1 MATEKSVKLQG
12 QLNALIT
19 EMNTLI
25 KDGTKAS
32 AELLAKIEATK
43 AQIAVQELKEQKVQL
58 MEAAKYA
65 ADLNER
71 SQAHITILNQNLAIQ
86 RAQIEADKAKGK
98 LSDEQY
104 VKLLKELQVREKSVA
119 ATERVGQ
126 KTKEVIAAGL
136 GVSSAWEDTFLGS
149 LITAEGGIDQLGKA
163 IADTMT
169 PANMLGS
176 TLMKVQ
182 EATVKVVFATDS
194 ATASFNQATGAAGAF
209 DSQMFDAYSA
219 TNQFGVSMEDAAAVT
234 TSLRDSFSGFNSVNA
249 VTQTALIKSGAEM
262 TALGISAQTA
272 GQTLGGLQSSLG
284 MNAKQAI
291 ATQRSLATAAL
302 EIGMAPSEMA
312 DGFNKAMP
320 VLAQFGKQA
329 PAIFKK
335 VAAAS
340 KGLNISM
347 DSLMGQIEGMDTF
360 EGAAKAA
367 GKLNSVLGG
376 PLLNSMDLLGAEG
389 ADKVRLVIQA
399 VEQSGRSFESMGRQE
414 KKALALAAG
423 FDNVADAA
431 SAFAAGTAGFDR
443 MQDSIGSTSDEQER
457 LEAAQAAGVSI
468 MEKMQA
474 IFNSFA
480 MAVMPIV
487 DGIRFLLDGVLSLN
501 DAMGGMLVPVLIGV
515 LGVIWAIS
523 MASKVAAA
531 FSAAWNT
538 VMGVQALIFGASS
551 TAKTLEAA
559 ANTGVAATAGPAA
572 AGQAALGAS
581 AAAGVGPQLLFA
593 FAIGLVAIGLGLMAI
608 SVAAVVWGFVT
619 LIKAFMEAP
628 IAALQAAGALVVV
641 GIAIAALVGI
651 FTALAPV
658 APIAMASMMM
668 IGYGLMFLAVPM
680 LIFAAA
686 FGIFAMAISTLSGEM
701 AGAMA
706 LIGLALVPFA
716 LGLLIA
722 APAMFV
728 AAALFAPAAI
738 LIGAGLMMLGIG
750 IGLIVDN
757 ASELPAIGMYLAG
770 FAIGLLAAA
779 IPLYFAAGIIGP
791 GALLLGAGLFMLGL
805 GITMLVDNAGPMA
818 TLGFSLAGFAAG
830 LLVAAPMLYFAGLII
845 GPAAALLGAGLIVL
859 GLGLMAMDG
868 SGSTMQ
874 EITANIL
881 PMAQALMMAA
891 PFMLVAGLYMMLAGV
906 PFLLG
911 ATFIALGMALL
922 SGPLTQFAT
931 AMAIIAPFASVLGA
945 IASGLLMLGFALPVF
960 GLGLLLL
967 GIFASLPFF
976 DTGLETLTEAL
987 YIFADAMSGIP
998 TEKAIAL
1005 GQVFA
1010 GLAAMTDMEG
1020 MGNVLLGLAFGIG
1033 FLGTALWTLPSA
1045 EYLNGIAVAI
1055 ASFGTSVAT
1064 LLQPAAEALNVAA
1077 PLLFFAS
1084 LWLYPAGI
1092 LMGIGL
1098 PLIATGLFMLGVA
1111 LEQIAPHFESMAILS
1126 DPTVGILPL
1135 AMALFV
1141 AAPLL
1146 FVAGLWLFPASL
1158 LLGFS
1163 LPIIGVAFA
1172 WLAWGLM
1179 LLTPFMPTMGLLADP
1194 VVGILPFAMMAFM
1207 AAPFLFFAGLWLLPA
1222 SMMWFVAASLL
1233 APAMMWLAM
1242 AFPMFAIGM
1251 MMLIPLIPYLMIL
1264 APIMAQLGAG
1274 FRDLGIG
1281 LDLLWNKVGGW
1292 WSDWYYFTYNLSWG
1306 LRRIGDSML
1315 YMQNNSDGI
1324 NAAAR
1329 LFEVLNNLD
1338 ETLPDRMMIIATAI
1352 RELADALNQIPET
1365 KTVALAA
1372 TLDAFEGAIEAAV
1385 KMKPE
1390 NREGLGE
1397 IVAKGQTAAMD
1408 RQAAPVAAASD
1419 NGMFDKLSG
1428 ALSSAM
1434 SGSGGSSS
1442 SKNIVLQVNGRVL
1455 GEVVVDLL
1463 KEKYDLRVG

>member
-1 MATEKSVKLQG
+1 M
-12 QLNALIT
+12 
-19 EMNTLI
+19 
-25 KDGTKAS
+25 
-32 AELLAKIEATK
+32 
-43 AQIAVQELKEQKVQL
+43 
-58 MEAAKYA
+58 
-65 ADLNER
+65 
-71 SQAHITILNQNLAIQ
+71 
-86 RAQIEADKAKGK
+86 
-98 LSDEQY
+98 
-104 VKLLKELQVREKSVA
+104 
-119 ATERVGQ
+119 
-126 KTKEVIAAGL
+126 
-136 GVSSAWEDTFLGS
+136 
-149 LITAEGGIDQLGKA
+149 ITAEGGIDQLGKA

-182 EATVKVVFATDS
+182 EATMKVVFSTDE

-209 DSQMFDAYSA
+209 DTQMFDAYKA
-219 TNQFGVSMEDAAAVT
+219 TNQFGVSMADAAGVT
-234 TSLRDSFSGFNSVNA
+234 TSLRDSFSGFNAVNA
-249 VTQTALIKSGAEM
+249 QTQTALIQSGAEM

-272 GQTLGGLQSSLG
+272 GRTLGGLQASLG

-291 ATQRSLATAAL
+291 ATQKSLAVAAL

-312 DGFNKAMP
+312 DGFNAALP
-320 VLAQFGKQA
+320 TLAQFGKQA

-340 KGLNISM
+340 KGLNISV
-347 DSLMGQIEGMDTF
+347 DKLLNQIEGMDTF
-360 EGAAKAA
+360 EGAAKTA
-367 GKLNSVLGG
+367 GKLNSILGG

-389 ADKVRLVIQA
+389 SDKIRMVIDA
-399 VEQSGRSFESMGRQE
+399 VEQSGRSFESMGRHE

-423 FDNVADAA
+423 FDNVADASA
-431 SAFAAGTAGFDR
+431 AFAAGTAGMDA
-443 MQDSIGSTSDEQER
+443 MGDSLGSTSDEQER

-501 DAMGGMLVPVLIGV
+501 DAMGGMLVPTLVGV

-523 MASKVAAA
+523 MASKVAAM
-531 FSAAWNT
+531 FSGAWNA
-538 VMGVQALIFGASS
+538 VMAIQAMIFGASS
-551 TAKTLEAA
+551 AAKTVEAA

-593 FAIGLVAIGLGLMAI
+593 FAIGLVAIGLGLIAVSI
-608 SVAAVVWGFVT
+608 AAVVWGFVT

-628 IAALQAAGALVVV
+628 VAALYAAGALVVV
-641 GIAIAALVGI
+641 GIAVAALVGI
-651 FTALAPV
+651 FAALAPV
-658 APIAMASMMM
+658 APIAMASMIM

-706 LIGLALVPFA
+706 LIGLALIPFA
-716 LGLLIA
+716 LGLMIA
-722 APAMFV
+722 APAMYT
-728 AAALFAPAAI
+728 AAFLFAPAA
-738 LIGAGLMMLGIG
+738 LLIG
-750 IGLIVDN
+750 IGLVLLGAGVALIAGN
-757 ASELPAIGMYLAG
+757 ASQLPMIGLYLAG
-770 FAIGLLAAA
+770 FALGLLAAA
-779 IPLYFAAGIIGP
+779 FPLYLAALIIGP
-791 GALLLGAGLFMLGL
+791 GVLLLGAALFMLGL
-805 GITMLVDNAGPMA
+805 GITMLVDNATAMQ
-818 TLGFSLAGFAAG
+818 TLGFSLAQFALG
-830 LLVAAPMLYFAGLII
+830 LMIAAPLLYVAGTLM
-845 GPAAALLGAGLIVL
+845 GPAAILLGVGLIFL
-859 GLGLMAMDG
+859 GLGLMAMEG
-868 SGSTMQ
+868 SGSVMQ
-874 EITANIL
+874 EIASNIV
-881 PMAQALMMAA
+881 PMAIALMIAA
-891 PFMLVAGLYMMLAGV
+891 PFMLVAGYLMMMAGI

-911 ATFIALGMALL
+911 AIFIAIGMSLL
-922 SGPLTQFAT
+922 AGPLTQFAT
-931 AMAIIAPFASVLGA
+931 AMALIAPFASVLGA
-945 IASGLLMLGFALPVF
+945 IAIGLLLLGFALPIFGF
-960 GLGLLLL
+960 GLLML

-976 DTGLETLTEAL
+976 DTGLETLSEAL

-998 TEKAIAL
+998 TEKAVAL

-1020 MGNVLLGLAFGIG
+1020 VGYMLFDLAWGIG
-1033 FLGTALWTLPSA
+1033 FLGAALWTLPSP

-1064 LLQPAAEALNVAA
+1064 LLQPAAEALSIAA

-1084 LWLYPAGI
+1084 LWLFPAGI

-1098 PLIATGLFMLGVA
+1098 PLIANGLYMLGIA
-1111 LEQIAPHFESMAILS
+1111 LETISPWFEAMATLS
-1126 DPTVGILPL
+1126 DPAVGILPL
-1135 AMALFV
+1135 AMALYI

-1179 LLTPFMPTMGLLADP
+1179 LLTPFMPTMALLADP
-1194 VVGILPFAMMAFM
+1194 AVGLLPFAMMSFF

-1222 SMMWFVAASLL
+1222 SMMWFIAASLL
-1233 APAMMWLAM
+1233 APAMLWLAM
-1242 AFPMFAIGM
+1242 AFPLFAIGM
-1251 MMLIPLIPYLMIL
+1251 MMLIPIIPLLMIL
-1264 APIMAQLGAG
+1264 APIMAELGRG
-1274 FRDLGIG
+1274 FMELGIG
-1281 LDLLWNKVGGW
+1281 LGLMWDKVGGW
-1292 WSDWYYFTYNLSWG
+1292 WSDWWDFTYNLSWG

-1315 YMQNNSDGI
+1315 YMQNNADGI

-1390 NREGLGE
+1390 NREGLGD

-1408 RQAAPVAAASD
+1408 RAAAPVAAASGNNMLD
-1419 NGMFDKLSG
+1419 GLSS
-1428 ALSSAM
+1428 ALSSAL
-1434 SGSGGSSS
+1434 GGSSS
-1442 SKNIVLQVNGRVL
+1442 SSGNSKNVVLQVNGRVL